1 MRKILLLMLSLVM
14 VTMVKAEGVTPQQA
28 LEQARNFIQK
38 RENNGSRPRRAPG
51 TAASRL
57 VMAKQVNG
65 LYVFKMAKNE
75 GFVIVSNDDRT
86 EPILGYS
93 DSGNFDPDNMPDNMR
108 AWLQGYADQIAWLNE
123 HPEFDNVIAKAPTKN
138 PIAPL
143 MLSKWD
149 QDEPYNNLC
158 PIYSNERCVTGC
170 VATAMAQ
177 VMYYHGS
184 RTGQPAATTA
194 TITSYTTSTNKLS
207 VEAVAAETTLDWN
220 NMLPV
225 YGTGTTTAQQT
236 AVATLMKVC
245 GAALRMDYDIAQNGG
260 SSAYCSSI
268 PSALKNYFGYSSTT
282 RYVSRG
288 DYSLSG
294 WNSLIYNELLEGR
307 PVCYGGQSSGGGH
320 AFVIDGYD
328 GDELFHVNWG
338 WGGHQDGYFL
348 LSVLNPGST
357 AGLGASSSNDGYSFT
372 QEAIIGAKPNDGE
385 SIELGLT
392 FISPTISGDA
402 IKFAKVKNNTGAT
415 NSFDYG
421 IGIVDENG
429 NITPK
434 VFNQNRN
441 LSSSSYYSDQSF
453 TISTSWG
460 DGTYKV
466 IPISRVSGT
475 DKWIPDLNFD
485 YFEVVI
491 NGNSITITPV
501 GFTLA
506 SAANLSVDG
515 EIKFPGSK
523 KVNIEQPV
531 EATIRNTGGE
541 FYGPLYLF
549 ASTSNSK
556 GSYKDRAGI
565 TLLTNKTIDVQFN
578 FKPTATG
585 TYNIWITSDS
595 SGSNVIGQSTVV
607 IEAAST
613 GASNLE
619 NVQTVVNKNK
629 GTKIL
634 GTSVQCVGSIK
645 NNGTETYAGDVM
657 AVLLVP
663 MNDGSGYWTS
673 ADYVEIPAIIAS
685 GETVDLSYEFSN
697 LTIGQQYWISYFYP
711 SGSQIN
717 TNPNVGQFTCVAA
730 VETYLSDGTRSAE
743 EAVNNISIENG
754 VSALNLSGVSGVTN
768 VTGGNENTLFIFGAD
783 DNVPSSLNGRNVVKG
798 GNAENITLQ
807 DGTDFYS
814 PVTFTA
820 ENISYTRTFDTGMT
834 RDYKNWTTI
843 VLPFDVNKV
852 TVDLTGAGYS
862 QYPAYEIDW
871 FHNATETKKNFW
883 VMEFGSEEGGIVNF
897 SHAAEIKAARPLLI
911 AVPGVEWG
919 SANDLTGLP
928 ITFHGTNATVSG
940 DFRAATS
947 GDNYKMKGVVAQKTL
962 NDIFVL
968 NADGNAFT
976 RQNSATVDAF
986 RAYFE
991 PTSTAATASM
1001 LMMAFGGNQG
1011 ETTGLGGIF
1020 TDKREKNRE
1029 NGWYMLDGRKL
1040 NGEPTQKGIY
1050 IYNGKKVKK

>member
-123 HPEFDNVIAKAPTKN
+123 HPEFENVIAKAPTKN
-138 PIAPL
+138 SIVPL
-143 MLSKWD
+143 MISKWN
-149 QDEPYNNLC
+149 QDEPFNNLC
-158 PIYSNERCVTGC
+158 PTDPSTNKICVTGC

-177 VMYYHGS
+177 VMYYH
-184 RTGQPAATTA
+184 RWPEK
-194 TITSYTTSTNKLS
+194 TIAKIPSYTTDTRSI
-207 VEAVAAETTLDWN
+207 AVGSIANGTVFDWD

-225 YGTGTTTAQQT
+225 YEDGATADQQT

-245 GAALRMDYDIAQNGG
+245 GASVEMNYTSSGSGAYLDPYALVNYFDYSKTTREVDR
-260 SSAYCSSI
+260 
-268 PSALKNYFGYSSTT
+268 KNYTFA
-282 RYVSRG
+282 
-288 DYSLSG
+288 D
-294 WNSLIYNELLEGR
+294 WNNLIYAELAEGR
-307 PVCYGGQSSGGGH
+307 PVLYGGDSSGGGH
-320 AFVIDGYD
+320 QFVVDGYD

-357 AGLGASSSNDGYSFT
+357 AGIGASSTSDGYSYGQT
-372 QEAIIGAKPNDGE
+372 AIIGVKPNDGDVFLDKIKLTS
-385 SIELGLT
+385 SIVSVSGNNIYSSYRNQTNDTYTFDFGIGFIKDDGDITLIGSSRNTTLGEGWGYDSYPFSVSGLPDGVYKIVPISKENGTDTWYSNVSSSKEYVEAVVGNGAVTLT
-392 FISPTISGDA
+392 LHKPVLDLDA
-402 IKFAKVKNNTGAT
+402 I
-415 NSFDYG
+415 SFDY
-421 IGIVDENG
+421 
-429 NITPK
+429 
-434 VFNQNRN
+434 R
-441 LSSSSYYSDQSF
+441 
-453 TISTSWG
+453 
-460 DGTYKV
+460 
-466 IPISRVSGT
+466 
-475 DKWIPDLNFD
+475 
-485 YFEVVI
+485 
-491 NGNSITITPV
+491 
-501 GFTLA
+501 
-506 SAANLSVDG
+506 
-515 EIKFPGSK
+515 GSK
-523 KVNIEQPV
+523 KAGSEQLV
-531 EATIRNTGGE
+531 DVTIRNNGDE
-541 FYGPLYLF
+541 YYGLLYLF
-549 ASTSNSK
+549 ASKNTTK
-556 GSYKDRAGI
+556 GSYQSKTGVTI
-565 TLLTNKTIDVQFN
+565 VENKSLTTQFS
-578 FKPTATG
+578 FTPATEG
-585 TYNIWITSDS
+585 NYNIWITTDA
-595 SGSNVIGQSTVV
+595 SGNNVVGTSNVEIG
-607 IEAAST
+607 AAST
-613 GASNLE
+613 ETPNLSH
-619 NVQTVVNKNK
+619 VSTVLDKMQDGN
-629 GTKIL
+629 IL
-634 GTSVQCVGSIK
+634 GHSFTGTASFK
-645 NNGTETYAGDVM
+645 NNGTETFIGSIRVRF
-657 AVLLVP
+657 LVNTTGNAYTTVSDAYVP
-663 MNDGSGYWTS
+663 
-673 ADYVEIPAIIAS
+673 VEIAS
-685 GETVDLSYEFSN
+685 NQTESINYEFSG
-697 LTIGQQYWISYFYP
+697 LTVGKRYWIIYYYP
-711 SGSQIN
+711 SGSELHR
-717 TNPNVGQFTCVAA
+717 FTTFLCVAVPEVYQA
-730 VETYLSDGTRSAE
+730 DGTCELQDVKSSYVLDE
-743 EAVNNISIENG
+743 K
-754 VSALNLSGVSGVTN
+754 VSALNLSGISGVTS

-843 VLPFDVNKV
+843 VLPFDVSSV
-852 TVDLTGAGYS
+852 TVDLTSQGSAYTAYS
-862 QYPAYEIDW
+862 AYPIDW

-911 AVPGVEWG
+911 AVPGIEWG
-919 SANDLTGLP
+919 SKNDLTGLP

-947 GDNYKMKGVVAQKTL
+947 GDNYKMKGIVAQKTL

-968 NADGNAFT
+968 NTDGNAFT

-1001 LMMAFGGNQG
+1001 LMMSFGGNQG

-1020 TDKREKNRE
+1020 TDNRE
-1029 NGWYMLDGRKL
+1029 TNFDNGWYMLDGRKL